1 MKVFLVSIASLLLI
15 SCAGSQA
22 QAPINAGEVRAA
34 IAATDKKFMEDVN
47 RGDAAAGAAAYTD
60 DAVVMPPNESPVEGK
75 QAIEKYLAELSSQ
88 LQSSDFQLSISE
100 VDVQGDTAIVRGT
113 YSSNITIPG
122 MDAPMEDRGKTLTV
136 WKKQADGNWKLH
148 RDIWNSNMP
157 IPRLSQI
164 EEKEK

>member
-1 MKVFLVSIASLLLI
+1 MKVFLVAIASLLLI
-15 SCAGSQA
+15 ACAGLQA
-22 QAPINAGEVRAA
+22 QAPGIADEVRAA
-34 IAATDKKFMEDVN
+34 IAAIDKKFMADVN

-60 DAVVMPPNESPVEGK
+60 DAILMPPNQSPIEGK

-113 YSSNITIPG
+113 YSSNITVPG
-122 MDAPMEDRGKTLTV
+122 MDAPIDDRGKTLNV
-136 WKKQADGNWKLH
+136 WKKQADGSWKLH

-157 IPRLSQI
+157 VPGLHQMGK
-164 EEKEK
+164 EEE